1 MSIRPFHPSDPQ
13 RGGQTEAGFTLLE
26 LLIAMT
32 LFLLII
38 VILGGS
44 LRLGFRSI
52 DAAEKK
58 MDVLERFRTS
68 FGIITAQLQSS
79 VPLTHEEE
87 GTKKYYLKGDATNL
101 QFATNYSIWGGEKG
115 CVIVTYRLEAA
126 DKGKLSLYASERSV
140 GMEEMQEVKLFDDL
154 KALSFSYFGREVTE
168 EDGKWTEEWSDDTRY
183 PEQLKVNL
191 SRDRGEA
198 KILVPLYARI
208 KNRP

>member
-1 MSIRPFHPSDPQ
+1 MNIKPFHPAAS
-13 RGGQTEAGFTLLE
+13 RNERGFTLLE

-38 VILGGS
+38 VILGGA

-79 VPLTHEEE
+79 LPLTHDEE
-87 GTKKYYLKGDATNL
+87 GKKKYYLKGDATNL
-101 QFATNYSIWGGEKG
+101 QFATNYSIWGGDRG
-115 CVIVTYRLEAA
+115 CVIVTYRLEAG
-126 DKGKLSLYASERSV
+126 DEGQISLYASERSV
-140 GMEEMQEVKLFDDL
+140 GMEETQEVRLFDDL
-154 KALSFSYFGREVTE
+154 KALSFSYFGKEATE
-168 EDGKWTEEWSDDTRY
+168 EDGKWTEEWPDDTRY

-198 KILVPLYARI
+198 KILIPLYARR
-208 KNRP
+208 KKGP